1 MQLRAAVS
9 IQSNGI
15 NGVMNIGEEVQTVFY
30 TTLQAALFGLGCVSL
45 DVGAAPPPQIWSSGP
60 RAK

>member
-1 MQLRAAVS
+1 
-9 IQSNGI
+9 
-15 NGVMNIGEEVQTVFY
+15 MNIGEEVQTVFY

-45 DVGAAPPPQIWSSGP
+45 NVGAAPSPQIWSSGP